1 MPRTPEE
8 NQHIKDARRTDILRA
23 ASRVFAKKGFA
34 AAKIND
40 IAHEAGLSHGLVYH
54 YFRTKDDVF
63 AAILEAKIE
72 NMRCAMQ
79 EDEAA
84 TGSAVERIRTSVGRW
99 LQRTLEEPE
108 MGLMIAQAMLSDSLS
123 PAIREMLADHARES
137 FGESVARIRLA
148 QRRGEIGK
156 HATADE
162 LASSLMCIMRGLAL
176 ASVVHIGVPFTPPSV
191 DTVMR
196 LLTTPEEHPVA
207 ATTSKARATKK
218 TAAKAKTPVAAKP
231 TTANAAA
238 KKDRAKPARA
248 STKMPAGKAK
258 KS

>member
-54 YFRTKDDVF
+54 YFRTKDEVF

-72 NMRCAMQ
+72 NTRCAMQ

-99 LQRTLEEPE
+99 LQRSLDEPE

-156 HATADE
+156 HATAEE

-176 ASVVHIGVPFTPPSV
+176 ASVVHIGVTFTPPSV
-191 DTVMR
+191 ETVMR
-196 LLTTPEEHPVA
+196 LLTTPEEQPVA
-207 ATTSKARATKK
+207 ATTTKAKATKKK
-218 TAAKAKTPVAAKP
+218 TAATSKPADAKP
-231 TTANAAA
+231 AKAAA
-238 KKDRAKPARA
+238 KNGRPKPARLR
-248 STKMPAGKAK
+248 TKMPAGKAK

>member
-1 MPRTPEE
+1 MPRTPAK

-63 AAILEAKIE
+63 AAILESKIE
-72 NMRCAMQ
+72 HMRCAMK

-84 TGSAVERIRTSVGRW
+84 SGSAVERLRASLGRW
-99 LQRTLEEPE
+99 LERTVEEPE

-123 PAIREMLADHARES
+123 PAIRTMLADHARES

-156 HATADE
+156 HASAEE
-162 LASSLMCIMRGLAL
+162 LATSVMCIMRGLAL
-176 ASVVHIGVPFTPPSV
+176 ATLVDHGLKFTHPSV

-196 LLTTPEEHPVA
+196 LLVTPDDAP
-207 ATTSKARATKK
+207 
-218 TAAKAKTPVAAKP
+218 P
-231 TTANAAA
+231 ANAAS
-238 KKDRAKPARA
+238 KKATKAVRASTKAPAEMNLVKKERAKPARA
-248 STKMPAGKAK
+248 SVKLPQGKAK
-258 KS
+258 NHE